1 MYNTGNSVPSSAL
14 EDMADNAQV
23 FDGLVTQTSGTVTD
37 RLGNVRRP
45 FQQIV
50 TDMGFNPVSGSFQSG
65 ATITEYNQCLL
76 DSSKGTFYSWGGA
89 LPKVVPAGSTPATAG
104 GVGVGAW
111 SDKTDLTLRSEINIV
126 VKRFASV
133 ADMVADSSLTVGA
146 LTETLSRNGGGYGG
160 AFWDVVLASTV
171 TINTYDVV
179 GSIVNPS
186 LAFVIRVSDSIIDT
200 QLGAVPNHS
209 VDSLA
214 ARQAC
219 VDLAA
224 KKGIIAV
231 LSAGTMQTGPLR
243 IKSDQEVW
251 DFATRA
257 NPTRIPL
264 SIDATALRIQTNGT
278 PVYKGGYFMHF
289 DYDADGATK
298 LFQSRGSRTG
308 IGLDVFGDIVG
319 GSSVQATMHDTGFE
333 GFMIG
338 GKYAGCF
345 NSAFYDL
352 TMKRNDIQTLLLND
366 TNSSV
371 KFYNMRSNLDCV
383 QHIIGDPSLPAVGL
397 ASSGATFYGGE
408 FEDAVKYPWFNVKSG
423 TSAWYEFHSPYSFEN
438 NNGTDP
444 SSEFAAFKM
453 SCAGRFHMYS
463 GAMNSTGK
471 SDSRL
476 FLGYRGSSTINW
488 DIKIS
493 NTKLDSLR
501 TTGADFDVDYNAT
514 LGDSVVIDAG
524 CTYSNTNSPTNVIS
538 AFGTEQTLY
547 KRNRLVGDAYNWY
560 TNTVRMKFLG
570 MDTGVDFRLWDNAF
584 LGINT
589 NGGNS
594 YNKGGFV
601 FRNGTQNTYL
611 WAATS
616 GKLYIKTGSAPT
628 NELDGTVVGT
638 QS

>member
-1 MYNTGNSVPSSAL
+1 MSKAIVNTLESLETGDSFDVRDIAQLSVGYQRQKTQIY
-14 EDMADNAQV
+14 EE
-23 FDGLVTQTSGTVTD
+23 LVRSYAESGITV
-37 RLGNVRRP
+37 VA
-45 FQQIV
+45 
-50 TDMGFNPVSGSFQSG
+50 GSFEEG
-65 ATITEYNQCLL
+65 AVVN
-76 DSSKGTFYSWGGA
+76 SSSDGVWCQTDGKVYSWHLDEA
-89 LPKVVPAGSTPATAG
+89 KTIPAGSTPLTTGGIGAG
-104 GVGVGAW
+104 VWV
-111 SDKTDLTLRSEINIV
+111 DRTDVTLRGDINIV

-133 ADMVADSSLTVGA
+133 DDMIADTSLTVGA

-179 GSIVNPS
+179 GSIGNPS
-186 LAFVIRVSDSIIDT
+186 LAFVIRVSDSVIDT

-264 SIDATALRIQTNGT
+264 SIDATALRIQTSET
-278 PVYKGGYFMHF
+278 PVYKGGYFAHF
-289 DYDADGATK
+289 DYDTDNVTK

-319 GSSVQATMHDTGFE
+319 GSSVQATMYDTGFE

-352 TMKRNDIQTLLLND
+352 TMKRNDTQTLLLND

-383 QHIIGDPSLPAVGL
+383 QHIIGDPSLPAVGS

-438 NNGTDP
+438 NDGTDP

-488 DIKIS
+488 DIKIA

-501 TTGADFDVDYNAT
+501 TTGEDFQVDYNAT
-514 LGDSVVIDAG
+514 LGDSVVIDAS
-524 CTYSNTNSPTNVIS
+524 CTYSNTASPTKTIS

-547 KRNRLVGDAYNWY
+547 RRSKLDGDAYNWY

-570 MDTGVDFRLWDNAF
+570 MGTGVDLRLWDNAF

-589 NGGNS
+589 NGGNA
-594 YNKGGFV
+594 YNKGGFL